1 MLIREIQTE
10 AGKQERE
17 IAVLFAA
24 DGEYEYRYC
33 LINDVRLA
41 RCRSLSV
48 LEETGKREIISRLD
62 GI

>member
-33 LINDVRLA
+33 LINDVRLDA
-41 RCRSLSV
+41 DRFLSW
-48 LEETGKREIISRLD
+48 KRQANVK
-62 GI
+62 